1 MDHYLHVCIFK
12 LFFTSPNFGPL
23 CETEC
28 SWTTHGCWGE
38 MEIGYPYF
46 AKNFPPKEFL
56 RTHSKSDM
64 DGAEGVRVQ
73 KQLKPKFFKTILAG
87 NFDRD
92 TAMPV

>member
-1 MDHYLHVCIFK
+1 
-12 LFFTSPNFGPL
+12 
-23 CETEC
+23 
-28 SWTTHGCWGE
+28 

-73 KQLKPKFFKTILAG
+73 RQLKPKFFKKDLDG
-87 NFDRD
+87 KFDTGMCFFTQSQKMYFSQISD
-92 TAMPV
+92 FQK